1 MDYARPLFSR
11 LPPPAE
17 CLAILVG
24 CAELS
29 LFGIGGLANPLEFAK
44 GYGLPITQSSTSAE
58 DVEKRDGE
66 SKETRTSKA
75 LIAAIAARNIQN
87 GLCILAFGLYWK
99 DRRALGTVVMSG
111 LITTAADAVLVHWY
125 GASGALAG
133 HLVGVVNSLAI
144 GGALLYYNVNEMHM
158 RV

>member
-29 LFGIGGLANPLEFAK
+29 LFGIGGLVSPYDFAK
-44 GYGLPITQSSTSAE
+44 GYGLPITQSSTSAS
-58 DVEKRDGE
+58 DIEKRDGE

-75 LIAAIAARNIQN
+75 LIAAVAARNIQN
-87 GLCILAFGLYWK
+87 GICLLAFGLYWK
-99 DRRALGTVVMSG
+99 DRRALGTVVASG
-111 LITTAADAVLVHWY
+111 LVTTAADALLVHWY
-125 GASGALAG
+125 GAADALGG

-144 GGALLYYNVNEMHM
+144 GGALLYYV
-158 RV
+158 